1 MQIVNL
7 QEKVELNSNL
17 ELEILKLLLTPP
29 HEEDTSV
36 RKIAKKLNHPASH
49 IFYYLKKMHKEGIL
63 IKEEFA
69 RGSGYYVPND
79 IFIYNIEVTKGL
91 LRKIAEGVESPSEEK
106 LANCIRGFL
115 RINGFE
121 C

>member
-1 MQIVNL
+1 M
-7 QEKVELNSNL
+7 LNSKL
-17 ELEILKLLLTPP
+17 EIKILKLLLSPP

-36 RKIAKKLNHPASH
+36 RKIAKKLNRPASH

-79 IFIYNIEVTKGL
+79 IFISNIENTKGL
-91 LRKIAEGVESPSEEK
+91 LEKIAEGIEDSSEEK
-106 LANCIRGFL
+106 LANCIRAFL
-115 RINGFE
+115 KINTF
-121 C
+121 